1 MRSNALKYNLFFLRY
16 VRFFVMFVNIIATIT
31 KQKTLAIHPTL
42 EMMLR
47 ANNVLAI
54 ITKRIKIA

>member
-1 MRSNALKYNLFFLRY
+1 ML
-16 VRFFVMFVNIIATIT
+16 VNTIATIT
-31 KQKTLAIHPTL
+31 KQKTLTIHPTL

-54 ITKRIKIA
+54 ITRRIKIA

>member
-1 MRSNALKYNLFFLRY
+1 
-16 VRFFVMFVNIIATIT
+16 MFVNTIATIT
-31 KQKTLAIHPTL
+31 KQNTLIIHPTL

-54 ITKRIKIA
+54 ITKIIKIA